1 MAMAMLLSAVALLVL
16 VCSLRAFSS
25 IPALQNNRNVLSGC
39 TALLSVL
46 GMWLT
51 FQPAGGTQPSAG
63 SSGLEGPLSFILI
76 PYAALG
82 FALLFLLVLCGV
94 GWFHR
99 RVHRRN
105 QRHERRDDR
114 TPGRSSTPG
123 RQARHRK
130 VSGRES
136 ERG

>member
-1 MAMAMLLSAVALLVL
+1 MNPVVLLVSAMIFIIVL
-16 VCSLRAFSS
+16 VVSSRTLAGIDGLRDGRLPLS
-25 IPALQNNRNVLSGC
+25 ICIAI
-39 TALLSVL
+39 LSVL
-46 GMWLT
+46 GVV
-51 FQPAGGTQPSAG
+51 FG
-63 SSGLEGPLSFILI
+63 SSSSPGSRSAPVDEGPLSFILI

-82 FALLFLLVLCGV
+82 FALLFLLVLCCV

-114 TPGRSSTPG
+114 APGRSSTPG